1 VAAVIID
8 GRETAKIL
16 RQKLNAEINTFK
28 AQTGITPTLALLR
41 VGDDPASVSYAG
53 TIERGFKA
61 AGLGFMPRLLP
72 VSATQAEVV
81 ALVKELNA
89 DPAIHGIMIQEP
101 LPEGLDQPVIIAAL
115 APDKD
120 VDGVHPLN
128 TGRLAQAA
136 PVGRIDEGEETFFV
150 PATPAG
156 GLALLKQHQIEIAGR
171 HAVVVGR
178 SIIVGKP
185 MALLLLR
192 ENATV
197 TICHSR
203 TQDLPALCR
212 QADILCTAIGRARLV
227 QGDWIKPGA
236 TVIDFGVNFENGKMC
251 GDVDFEQGVQVA
263 GFITPMPG
271 GTGPMTIVMLM
282 HNLLKAAKRIAAA

>member
-1 VAAVIID
+1 MAAVIID

-16 RQKLNAEINTFK
+16 RQELNIEIDTFK
-28 AQTGITPTLALLR
+28 AKTGITPTLALLR

-101 LPEGLDQPVIIAAL
+101 LPEGLDQAVIIAAL
-115 APDKD
+115 SPDKD
-120 VDGVHPLN
+120 IDGVHPLN

-136 PVGRIDEGEETFFV
+136 PTGRPSGVEPFFI

-156 GLALLKQHQIEIAGR
+156 GLELLKRYAIEIAGK

-178 SIIVGKP
+178 STIVGKP
-185 MALLLLR
+185 AALLLLR

-197 TICHSR
+197 TLCHSR
-203 TQDLPALCR
+203 TRDLPATCR

-227 QGDWIKPGA
+227 KGDWIKPGA
-236 TVIDFGVNFENGKMC
+236 AVIDFGVNFEDGQMC
-251 GDVDFEQGVQVA
+251 GDVDFEQAVEVA
-263 GFITPMPG
+263 GFITPVPG
-271 GTGPMTIVMLM
+271 GTGPMTNVMLM
-282 HNLLKAAKRIAAA
+282 CNVLKAAKRMAAA